1 MMRRAPNDAA
11 AIRAL
16 LFDLGGVVIGFDFK
30 RAFRVWAAA
39 AGCDPTE
46 LERGFSFDEAYE
58 QHERGEIDA
67 AGYFSVLRR
76 SLGLSISDEQLVAGW
91 NDIYL
96 GVIAGMSA
104 LLSAANRHLPLYA
117 FTNSN
122 PTHRDAWS
130 KRFANEL
137 SVFRSIFVSSDL
149 GRRKP
154 DPEAF
159 SVVAARTGFQVSE
172 FLFFDDAP
180 ENVEGARVAGM
191 RAVLVKSTADVRG
204 ALSQLGIESEA
215 PDKGHSRATDGRTT
229 ACLRQQRDN
238 AGG

>member
-204 ALSQLGIESEA
+204 VLSQLGIESEA